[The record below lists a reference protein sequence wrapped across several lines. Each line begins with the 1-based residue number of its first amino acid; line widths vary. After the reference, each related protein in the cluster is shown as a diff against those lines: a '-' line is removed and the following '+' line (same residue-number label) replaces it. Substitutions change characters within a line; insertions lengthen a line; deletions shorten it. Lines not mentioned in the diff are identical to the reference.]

1 MLVVVLLAESYA
13 PVAEEFFSGQDDE
26 FPAQVSFLKFMKF
39 ESSDLG
45 KKNSAIFH
53 KLSSLYH
60 NRTAH
65 FVNRTAQIRHLWL
78 KWLCI
83 KLHIVEFFSSFLY
96 IYLSVVSSYC
106 KPVSSVLEFCDR
118 PTCYDLVITTS

>member
-13 PVAEEFFSGQDDE
+13 PVAEEFFGGHDDE

-45 KKNSAIFH
+45 KKNQQFFINCLH
-53 KLSSLYH
+53 CIIMD
-60 NRTAH
+60 H

-83 KLHIVEFFSSFLY
+83 KL
-96 IYLSVVSSYC
+96 
-106 KPVSSVLEFCDR
+106 
-118 PTCYDLVITTS
+118 

>member
-1 MLVVVLLAESYA
+1 LAESYA
-13 PVAEEFFSGQDDE
+13 PVAEEFFGGHDDE

-83 KLHIVEFFSSFLY
+83 KFHNVEFFSSFIY
-96 IYLSVVSSYC
+96 IFISG
-106 KPVSSVLEFCDR
+106 F
-118 PTCYDLVITTS
+118 